1 MVDFLRGLVLAES
14 PTLVPESQEAVFA
27 QLTRGLAAAGYRTRR
42 LRGRTSGG
50 QLWAAPR
57 ARPRRQ
63 PGRMQLLIGH
73 SDTVWPLGTLAS
85 MPVELRDGRLT
96 GPGVFDMKGGLTQG
110 VFALRALAELGLT
123 PPVVPAFFINS
134 DEEMESPDSVRRIER
149 LARHAERVFVLEP
162 AFGPDGRLKTGRKG
176 TGHFQVTVRGRA
188 AHAGLDP
195 EKGASAILGLSYAI
209 QQLHALSDPAR
220 GTTVNVGVISGGS
233 RRNVVAPEARGVIDV
248 RVSRQEEAAAVERA
262 IRSLEPV
269 VPGTKIE
276 ITGGMVK
283 PPLEPTPRNRALWQA
298 ASRCA
303 GELGFEL
310 GEATV
315 GGASDGNT
323 TSRYA
328 PTLDGLGAVGDG
340 AHAAHEY
347 VEVARMPERAA
358 LLAMMLMQPAVPA
371 GA

>member
-14 PTLVPESQEAVFA
+14 PTLVPESQEEVFA
-27 QLTRGLAAAGYRTRR
+27 RLAEGLAAAGYRTRR

-57 ARPRRQ
+57 ERRRRS
-63 PGRMQLLIGH
+63 GRMQLLLGH

-96 GPGVFDMKGGLTQG
+96 GPGSFDMKGGLTQG
-110 VFALRALAELGLT
+110 VFALRALAELGLE
-123 PPVVPAFFINS
+123 PPVPPAFFINS
-134 DEEMESPDSVRRIER
+134 DEEMESPDSVRQIRR
-149 LARHAERVFVLEP
+149 LAHHAERVFVLEP
-162 AFGPDGRLKTGRKG
+162 AFGPEGRLKTGRKG
-176 TGHFQVTVRGRA
+176 TGHFQVTVHGRA

-195 EKGASAILGLSYAI
+195 QKGASAILGLSHAI
-209 QQLHALSDPAR
+209 QQLHALSDFER

-233 RRNVVAPEARGVIDV
+233 RRNVVAPEARGVVDV
-248 RVSRQEEAAAVERA
+248 RVLRQEDAAAVERA
-262 IRSLEPV
+262 IRSLDPV

-276 ITGGMVK
+276 VAGGMVK

-298 ASRCA
+298 AQRCA

-323 TSRYA
+323 TSQYT
-328 PTLDGLGAVGDG
+328 PTLDGMGAVGDG

-358 LLAMMLMQPAVPA
+358 LLAMMLMQPATSA
-371 GA
+371 GG